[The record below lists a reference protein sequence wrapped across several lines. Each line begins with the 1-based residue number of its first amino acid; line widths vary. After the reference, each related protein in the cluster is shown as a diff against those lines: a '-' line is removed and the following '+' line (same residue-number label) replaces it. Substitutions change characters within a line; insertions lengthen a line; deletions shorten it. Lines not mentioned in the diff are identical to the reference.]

1 MIKKLTYLS
10 CLLLILIPCAVFA
23 MEYSLDEL
31 FSLALERSE
40 IIKIAEEDLYISEL
54 EKDKA
59 LAALLPTLSAF
70 GTHTRYTEEKQ
81 KVGFTIQPETSNT
94 WGVRM
99 DQSFSLSGKELTGYK
114 ITREAIVK
122 NIFDLNAVKGKY
134 LLTVAS
140 AYYDVLKSKKALEI
154 ASTNVE
160 RLTKHR
166 DAASIRLKVGEV
178 TKTVLLRAEAEL
190 AGAQSDLIKAENNIR
205 LAKTSLA
212 RIVGISEVF
221 DVKES
226 QPGNNSE
233 MPGQEQIIFDFLIQ
247 DCQLLTLDCLKEIA
261 LTKRAEIK
269 ALTIQKKI
277 TEKKVKYAKG
287 SYWPTLSVE
296 GVYSKKEDNPA
307 SSFEINER
315 IYGGLR
321 FDFPFF
327 EGGLRRAEVR
337 EAKAKLRQAQYSL
350 LDLKNS
356 VAVEVEN
363 SYLNLITESG
373 ILTKL
378 QAEVEYAIDNFN
390 AVSKQFEHGLANSV
404 DIMDANTLLVTAERE
419 LANARYN
426 YQLVILNLKRSI
438 GTLLKTVISQQLS
451 E

>member
-166 DAASIRLKVGEV
+166 DAARIRLKVGEV

>member
-10 CLLLILIPCAVFA
+10 CLLLILIPYAVFA

-122 NIFDLNAVKGKY
+122 NIFDLNAVKEEY

-190 AGAQSDLIKAENNIR
+190 AGAQSDLIKAANNIR

>member
-122 NIFDLNAVKGKY
+122 NIFDLNAVKEKY

-166 DAASIRLKVGEV
+166 DAARIRLKVGEV